1 MASIIIIPILIVV
14 IVGLSSYLVHK
25 FVLRDILA
33 KRSINQTLQ
42 KYNIKKTPSE
52 IIKEYY
58 ENRGERLSHQE
69 IQNIEKHPS
78 RKSVCIAILV
88 YTTDAEVIDEAR
100 DRVQIIKKRLWE
112 EHSISCYR
120 INIL

>member
-58 ENRGERLSHQE
+58 ENRGERLSRQE
-69 IQNIEKHPS
+69 IQNLEKNYRLNEPEQFLAMYD
-78 RKSVCIAILV
+78 AI
-88 YTTDAEVIDEAR
+88 R
-100 DRVQIIKKRLWE
+100 DNVKNKE
-112 EHSISCYR
+112 K
-120 INIL
+120 